1 MAESIASICAM
12 LAIELGLF
20 AAIIFAV
27 FAVDDLV
34 MDGVWIAT
42 HQRPKPLPPADSP
55 ILRCAVFVPVW
66 GEAAVIGPMLATLCT
81 RWPSPDVTVF
91 VGVYPNDPAT
101 EAAVRDAMA
110 HDPRIH
116 MVIGTAPGPTTKG
129 ANLNQ
134 MWRTWRAMQAD
145 DAALHYDVLVLHD
158 AEDMVD
164 PGELRAF
171 TDALRDAEFAQIPV
185 EPLHR
190 HTALWVGGHYADE
203 FAVSHR
209 RDLAVRAAINAPV
222 PLAGAGCAVRWEWL
236 ERLDHGDG
244 PFPADS
250 LTEDYELG
258 IRLSAL
264 GARGVLARYRDGW
277 RRVTSRA
284 YFPRS
289 FNAAVRQKSRW
300 LLGNALN
307 GWDRLGWVNAPDA
320 DVGQRIIAHW
330 TLWRDRR
337 ALLSALAVLLGY
349 AAFLLMLV
357 AIAIDPVSIN
367 AFLPQEW
374 LIALWSFNLVN
385 LGWRLIVRCACV
397 LRDHGPVQAL
407 LAIPRLPVSNV
418 ILICTAVR
426 AVWRYR
432 AARKGAPQHW
442 DKTEHEFP
450 EDSGV
455 AQA

>member
-1 MAESIASICAM
+1 M

-27 FAVDDLV
+27 FAIDDLV
-34 MDGVWIAT
+34 MDGLWIAT
-42 HQRPKPLPPADSP
+42 HQRPKPLPDADAP
-55 ILRCAVFVPVW
+55 LLRFAVFVPVW
-66 GEAAVIGPMLATLCT
+66 GEAAVIGAMLATLCA
-81 RWPSPDVTVF
+81 RWPSPHLAAF

-101 EAAVRDAMA
+101 EMAVRDAMA

-116 MVIGTAPGPTTKG
+116 MLIGSAPGPTTKG

-134 MWRTWRAMQAD
+134 MWRAIKALQAHD
-145 DAALHYDVLVLHD
+145 PALQFDALILHD

-164 PGELRAF
+164 PAELRAF
-171 TDALRDAEFAQIPV
+171 SDALRDAEFAQIPV

-190 HTALWVGGHYADE
+190 RTAMWVGGHYADE

-209 RDLAVRAAINAPV
+209 RDLAVRAAIGAPV
-222 PLAGAGCAVRWEWL
+222 PLAGAGCAVRWAWL
-236 ERLDHGDG
+236 EHLDARNPQQSDG

-289 FNAAVRQKSRW
+289 FSAAVRQKSRW

-307 GWDRLGWVNAPDA
+307 GWDRLGWIIPPDA
-320 DVGQRIIAHW
+320 DIGQRIIAHW

-349 AAFLLMLV
+349 AAFALMLV
-357 AIAIDPVSIN
+357 ALAIAPSSIN
-367 AFLPQEW
+367 VFLPEGL
-374 LIALWSFNLVN
+374 LITLWSFNLVN
-385 LGWRLIVRCACV
+385 LIWRLIVRCGCV

-418 ILICTAVR
+418 ILICTALR
-426 AVWRYR
+426 AVRRYR
-432 AARKGAPQHW
+432 EARRGAPQQW

-450 EDSGV
+450 DDREATPV
-455 AQA
+455 